1 MNTEL
6 TLNEY
11 QGMAMT
17 MCMRTSNNAM
27 YMLGNLCAE
36 IGEAWGKIAKAQR
49 HGVITIDSNGK
60 IYCVDGKLDEYAI
73 LMAEVKKELG
83 DEARQLGFLPTADI
97 TVAKTA
103 TRNGYPTLTS
113 AINLLFPE
121 FKGNTTF
128 YNIFH
133 GAFKRMIKE
142 DVQFQNKQTKKGGWI
157 PVSHDDM
164 VRLANDVYNYMNERH
179 PDMATV
185 IARLIV
191 GPTQTKLN
199 I

>member
-36 IGEAWGKIAKAQR
+36 IGEAWGKIAK
-49 HGVITIDSNGK
+49 
-60 IYCVDGKLDEYAI
+60 
-73 LMAEVKKELG
+73 
-83 DEARQLGFLPTADI
+83 ARQLGFLPTADI

>member
-1 MNTEL
+1 MKITL
-6 TLNEY
+6 TN
-11 QGMAMT
+11 GMVIDCT
-17 MCMRTSNNAM
+17 M
-27 YMLGNLCAE
+27 
-36 IGEAWGKIAKAQR
+36 
-49 HGVITIDSNGK
+49 
-60 IYCVDGKLDEYAI
+60 
-73 LMAEVKKELG
+73 

-142 DVQFQNKQTKKGGWI
+142 DVQFQNKQTKRAVGFLFHMMTWYGWQMTCTI
-157 PVSHDDM
+157 
-164 VRLANDVYNYMNERH
+164 
-179 PDMATV
+179 T
-185 IARLIV
+185 
-191 GPTQTKLN
+191 
-199 I
+199 